1 MPPPFKWSSGK
12 KRKSKKRVT
21 ISKPMPHQAAVNQ
34 TQGIVKEQTI

>member
-1 MPPPFKWSSGK
+1 MG
-12 KRKSKKRVT
+12 T